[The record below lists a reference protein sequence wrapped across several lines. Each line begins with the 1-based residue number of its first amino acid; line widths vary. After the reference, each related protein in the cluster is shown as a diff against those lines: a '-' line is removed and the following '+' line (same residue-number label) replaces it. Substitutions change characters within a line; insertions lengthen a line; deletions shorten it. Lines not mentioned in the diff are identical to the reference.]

1 MKRFLSQRQNKWL
14 LLAALNKGERN
25 MISYEV
31 GKRYDATIRGEG
43 TQFDLADD
51 GAFLAVYF
59 SRPDEKE
66 VAQFGAENPFEF
78 RFVTLQGIMMCVFR
92 IGSLNWMDAPYTPHL
107 SQNLTK
113 FTLPN
118 EGEGLSLTL
127 SLFDCSNGELMKLR
141 YMSMSTTFTKKFFA
155 EAMDLKMK
163 PFSKAEYFSSLN
175 DIYAK
180 YSTKDLLKLSSPGFK
195 IH

>member
-1 MKRFLSQRQNKWL
+1 
-14 LLAALNKGERN
+14 

-31 GKRYDATIRGEG
+31 GKRYDAAIRGEG
-43 TQFDLADD
+43 THFDLADD

-127 SLFDCSNGELMKLR
+127 SLFDCSNGGINETQI
-141 YMSMSTTFTKKFFA
+141 YVH
-155 EAMDLKMK
+155 
-163 PFSKAEYFSSLN
+163 EYHFYQKVFRRSH
-175 DIYAK
+175 
-180 YSTKDLLKLSSPGFK
+180 GFK
-195 IH
+195 DEAFFQS

>member
-31 GKRYDATIRGEG
+31 GKRYDAAIRGEG

-107 SQNLTK
+107 S
-113 FTLPN
+113 
-118 EGEGLSLTL
+118 
-127 SLFDCSNGELMKLR
+127 
-141 YMSMSTTFTKKFFA
+141 
-155 EAMDLKMK
+155 
-163 PFSKAEYFSSLN
+163 
-175 DIYAK
+175 
-180 YSTKDLLKLSSPGFK
+180 
-195 IH
+195 

>member
-1 MKRFLSQRQNKWL
+1 
-14 LLAALNKGERN
+14 

-31 GKRYDATIRGEG
+31 GKRYDAAIRGEG

-118 EGEGLSLTL
+118 EGETQI
-127 SLFDCSNGELMKLR
+127 
-141 YMSMSTTFTKKFFA
+141 YVH
-155 EAMDLKMK
+155 
-163 PFSKAEYFSSLN
+163 EYHFYQKVFRRSH
-175 DIYAK
+175 
-180 YSTKDLLKLSSPGFK
+180 GFK
-195 IH
+195 DEAFFQS